1 MLETFWM
8 LTDHFL
14 FSNGQQ
20 QDRIL
25 LTRTGRFIFISQMSL
40 SGELWTGSGLDI
52 NQYWEQRD
60 ACDQSNLLVGC
71 FNNEYASSWL
81 TGRFS
86 KRSLILIGWK
96 GSIWKPFI
104 AFSARVLFRVEELR
118 LVVPTENSVFAD
130 LSTINRAI
138 AWLVDERHI
147 LPSKSGIYGQY
158 ESVF

>member
-1 MLETFWM
+1 MLETFLM

-14 FSNGQQ
+14 FSNGPQ

-96 GSIWKPFI
+96 ESIWNPF
-104 AFSARVLFRVEELR
+104 
-118 LVVPTENSVFAD
+118 SVF
-130 LSTINRAI
+130 STSLIPRRRTQISGTNRKFSFCRSLNNKQGYCMAGWW
-138 AWLVDERHI
+138 ASYFAV
-147 LPSKSGIYGQY
+147 
-158 ESVF
+158 